1 MVYNGPFVVADYQ
14 KGSKI
19 VYKKN
24 PKYWNA
30 KSVKLE
36 EADCPI
42 INEQATLV
50 KMFESGELDITGA
63 SKDDLARLKKKAES
77 GEVTLVTG
85 KENTVLY
92 DYYNLQNGVLKNKKV
107 RKALSMALDRKEML
121 DVVYKRNLPAYGMVG
136 DNVDCSGKVY
146 RKEVPEP
153 LKPNK
158 EEARKLMAEGL
169 KDLGVEA
176 SSVKIKYL
184 LGPKVTITSD
194 LSDYMTKLYKET
206 FGITLETV
214 FTPDDTTFY
223 DMLDKGE
230 FDIGGSGWGPDYD
243 DVSSYF
249 NVFLG
254 NGSNNK
260 GHFSSKEYDE
270 LVTKAATE
278 ADPAKR
284 IDLYKKAEN
293 ILVNEE
299 VAASP
304 SFYRD
309 INSFRKNY
317 VKGST
322 FNNFGGYY
330 DLSQVYIEGKE
341 K

>member
-14 KGSKI
+14 KGLKI

-42 INEQATLV
+42 INEQATLA

-243 DVSSYF
+243 DVSSY
-249 NVFLG
+249 L
-254 NGSNNK
+254 
-260 GHFSSKEYDE
+260 E
-270 LVTKAATE
+270 
-278 ADPAKR
+278 
-284 IDLYKKAEN
+284 I
-293 ILVNEE
+293 
-299 VAASP
+299 
-304 SFYRD
+304 
-309 INSFRKNY
+309 
-317 VKGST
+317 
-322 FNNFGGYY
+322 
-330 DLSQVYIEGKE
+330 KE
-341 K
+341 KI